1 MAALFL
7 RLRSAPEENPLCPF
21 WLGTCSERWRRVLF
35 VCVLQ
40 SSSSCGNIIFKQYC
54 RRLKGSNVCWNVF
67 QTDWKTACYL
77 LAITAFF
84 MFRGCFFVC
93 LFVFIFDN
101 CFLNYYFCSL
111 YFWGSNS
118 HCFQGCLQAAFAMLE
133 IADLHRCTCRCRGIC
148 SVSKVWLICYFQCYI
163 TSCQIN
169 ICPQSP
175 D

>member
-1 MAALFL
+1 MSLLAGNLL
-7 RLRSAPEENPLCPF
+7 RKMKTCFICLCF
-21 WLGTCSERWRRVLF
+21 AIQQQLWQHHFQAVLQKAEREQRVLE
-35 VCVLQ
+35 CL
-40 SSSSCGNIIFKQYC
+40 SD
-54 RRLKGSNVCWNVF
+54 RLKNSV
-67 QTDWKTACYL
+67 L
-77 LAITAFF
+77 LACNHCIFHVS
-84 MFRGCFFVC
+84 GLFFVC

-101 CFLNYYFCSL
+101 CFLDYYFCSL

-133 IADLHRCTCRCRGIC
+133 IADLHRCTCRCRGVC

-163 TSCQIN
+163 MSCQIN